1 MSLSYFACLPQRIKT
16 FSSGTLI
23 NALASVV
30 LSSSYIP
37 FCYPVLSSLP
47 SLISHIHIYVF
58 LLPSPLAICSS
69 KISSFCTYLSKLFFF
84 LQDFSAGSKEVCMC
98 VCVCVCVLSRIS
110 SVLLF
115 VTLTVAH
122 QAPLSKG
129 FSRQQYWSGL
139 PSLPPGDPD
148 PRIKPA
154 YLCLW
159 HSQAGSL
166 PLAPPG
172 KPYICVYIYIYIPI
186 YIYICMYVCVYV
198 YMYVYIYIFRRNS

>member
-1 MSLSYFACLPQRIKT
+1 
-16 FSSGTLI
+16 
-23 NALASVV
+23 
-30 LSSSYIP
+30 
-37 FCYPVLSSLP
+37 
-47 SLISHIHIYVF
+47 
-58 LLPSPLAICSS
+58 
-69 KISSFCTYLSKLFFF
+69 
-84 LQDFSAGSKEVCMC
+84 MC

-198 YMYVYIYIFRRNS
+198 YMYVYIYIQKEQLTLAGTLKFLISDLYASPGAFCTQSSIGRGLSLHWKNYLSSFYGTDHSFKNTYFWPYQNN

>member
-1 MSLSYFACLPQRIKT
+1 MYFSCPLLLQFVVQKLAHSAPT
-16 FSSGTLI
+16 YPSFSSFSRT
-23 NALASVV
+23 
-30 LSSSYIP
+30 
-37 FCYPVLSSLP
+37 
-47 SLISHIHIYVF
+47 F
-58 LLPSPLAICSS
+58 LLGVRR
-69 KISSFCTYLSKLFFF
+69 Y
-84 LQDFSAGSKEVCMC
+84 VC
-98 VCVCVCVLSRIS
+98 VCVSVCVLSRIS

-154 YLCLW
+154 YLCLR

-172 KPYICVYIYIYIPI
+172 KPYICVYIYIYL
-186 YIYICMYVCVYV
+186 YICMYVCMYV
-198 YMYVYIYIFRRNS
+198 YMYICMYIYIQKE